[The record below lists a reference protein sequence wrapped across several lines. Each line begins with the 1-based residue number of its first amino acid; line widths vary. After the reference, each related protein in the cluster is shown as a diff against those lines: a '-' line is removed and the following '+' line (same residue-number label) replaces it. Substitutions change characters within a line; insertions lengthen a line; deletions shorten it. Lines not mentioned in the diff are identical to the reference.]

1 MEMLRFPLLLD
12 ERWTQDG
19 RLVKWW
25 SEIYFSIMMMYL
37 KKWKFF
43 FFEKSF
49 FYHYFIELGLS
60 LKSFIDGQESFIRII
75 EEMKETRYCKMLL

>member
-1 MEMLRFPLLLD
+1 MVEWDLFLD
-12 ERWTQDG
+12 YDDVFEK
-19 RLVKWW
+19 VK
-25 SEIYFSIMMMYL
+25 I
-37 KKWKFF
+37 F
-43 FFEKSF
+43 FFEKNF